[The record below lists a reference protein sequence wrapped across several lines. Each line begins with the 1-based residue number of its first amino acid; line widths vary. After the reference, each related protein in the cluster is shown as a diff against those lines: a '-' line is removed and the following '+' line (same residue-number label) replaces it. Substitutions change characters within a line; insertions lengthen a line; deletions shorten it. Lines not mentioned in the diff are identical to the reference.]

1 MVWLVLETFNTAQS
15 NYIKY
20 GMDSEG
26 HFCGLTDGFVEYPYA
41 YYTNISNTNWFPFA
55 VCV

>member
-26 HFCGLTDGFVEYPYA
+26 NFCGLTDGFVEYPYA